1 MTLKMRR
8 KRKNPYR
15 RAAFIHLIMKKGL
28 LVVISGPSGSG
39 KGTVIKRLMELDRS
53 FVYSV
58 SATTRAPR
66 EGEKNGVNYYF
77 IDRTDFEWRIA
88 SDMML
93 EHAEYCGN
101 YYGTPK
107 KEVNDN
113 LAAGRNVILEIEVE
127 GAMQIKKKCP
137 DAVMLMIAPPNYST
151 LEARLR
157 GRGDNVPEEVIRKRL
172 DTAKT
177 ELSKLP
183 HYDYIVVNG
192 DNMVDEA
199 AREIIGIIE
208 AEKHRSCRAAEF
220 TQKFFAE

>member
-1 MTLKMRR
+1 M
-8 KRKNPYR
+8 
-15 RAAFIHLIMKKGL
+15 
-28 LVVISGPSGSG
+28 ISGPSGSG
-39 KGTVIKRLMELDRS
+39 KGTVIKRLMETSDS

-66 EGEKNGVNYYF
+66 VGEKHGVNYYF
-77 IDRTDFEWRIA
+77 IDKADFESRIA

-113 LAAGRNVILEIEVE
+113 LAAGRNVILEIEVA
-127 GAMQIKKKCP
+127 GAMQIKEKCP
-137 DAVMLMIAPPNYST
+137 DAVMLMITPPDFAT

-157 GRGDNVPEEVIRKRL
+157 GRGDNVSEEVIRKRL
-172 DTAKT
+172 ETAKF
-177 ELSKLP
+177 ELSHLSK
-183 HYDYIVVNG
+183 YDYIVVNG

-199 AREIIGIIE
+199 VRDIIGVVE
-208 AEKHRSCRAAEF
+208 AEKHRVTRAEDF
-220 TQKFFAE
+220 TKKFFAE

>member
-1 MTLKMRR
+1 
-8 KRKNPYR
+8 
-15 RAAFIHLIMKKGL
+15 MKKGIL
-28 LVVISGPSGSG
+28 IVISGPSGSG
-39 KGTVIKRLMELDRS
+39 KGTVIKRLMETSDS

-66 EGEKNGVNYYF
+66 VGEKHGVNYYF
-77 IDRTDFEWRIA
+77 IDKADFESRIA

-113 LAAGRNVILEIEVE
+113 LAAGRNVILEIEVA
-127 GAMQIKKKCP
+127 GAMQIKEKCP
-137 DAVMLMIAPPNYST
+137 DAVMLMITPPDFAT

-157 GRGDNVPEEVIRKRL
+157 GRGDNVSEEVIRKRL
-172 DTAKT
+172 ETAKF
-177 ELSKLP
+177 ELSHLSK
-183 HYDYIVVNG
+183 YDYIVVNG

-199 AREIIGIIE
+199 VRDIIGVVE
-208 AEKHRSCRAAEF
+208 AEKHRVTRAEDF
-220 TQKFFAE
+220 TKKFFAE